1 LAPFVYTQIIWM
13 IIVGFVVFGDVP
25 DIYTLIGAGIV
36 VSSGLYVYY
45 REQAAKR
52 KDRAAAERGTG
63 NE

>member
-1 LAPFVYTQIIWM
+1 
-13 IIVGFVVFGDVP
+13 
-25 DIYTLIGAGIV
+25 